1 MKWHAG
7 RIAACATA
15 ITLLTVASAS
25 ARPMLS
31 PAPAVTAT
39 KAAAGHL
46 RLGAG
51 QTRIILRGAP
61 APPTLADCQAQFQIS
76 CYGPTQIQTAY
87 KMKRLYAGGNQGQG
101 RTIVLLES
109 FGSPTIK
116 HDLGVFDR
124 AFGLP
129 APPSIRTVAL
139 AGKIPAFDPTNDDM
153 VGWGQETTLDVEYA
167 HALAPRARL
176 VIAATPVSEN
186 EGLSDMP
193 QLMTSIQK
201 LVNRHIGDVISMSF
215 GATEETFPSADA
227 IRSLRYA
234 FKSATRHG
242 VTLVSSSGDTGPTDY
257 KANGTDLYRHQ
268 VLSWPQS
275 DPLVTSVGGT
285 QLHLNASG
293 TRIAPD
299 NVWNDI
305 PVGIDA
311 SGGGSQSHVFAR
323 PWYQRGVNTDAG
335 AWRATPDISMTAAV
349 DGGVDVF
356 TSFAPDGPSWGIYG
370 GTSASSPMFAGVTAV
385 ADQVA
390 GRRLG
395 LLNPKLYRLST
406 AHARGIVDITRGD
419 NTFTLTDA
427 NNNPVFT
434 VQGTKA
440 RAGYDMAS
448 GVGTPNGYHLVH
460 ELAGR

>member
-1 MKWHAG
+1 
-7 RIAACATA
+7 
-15 ITLLTVASAS
+15 
-25 ARPMLS
+25 
-31 PAPAVTAT
+31 
-39 KAAAGHL
+39 
-46 RLGAG
+46 
-51 QTRIILRGAP
+51 
-61 APPTLADCQAQFQIS
+61 
-76 CYGPTQIQTAY
+76 
-87 KMKRLYAGGNQGQG
+87 
-101 RTIVLLES
+101 
-109 FGSPTIK
+109 
-116 HDLGVFDR
+116 
-124 AFGLP
+124 
-129 APPSIRTVAL
+129 
-139 AGKIPAFDPTNDDM
+139 
-153 VGWGQETTLDVEYA
+153 
-167 HALAPRARL
+167 
-176 VIAATPVSEN
+176 
-186 EGLSDMP
+186 MP
-193 QLMTSIQK
+193 QLMTSIKK

-390 GRRLG
+390 GRRFG

-406 AHARGIVDITRGD
+406 AHAPWNRRHHPWRQHLHADRRQQQPRVH
-419 NTFTLTDA
+419 
-427 NNNPVFT
+427 
-434 VQGTKA
+434 
-440 RAGYDMAS
+440 RAGHQGAS
-448 GVGTPNGYHLVH
+448 RVRHGKRRWDRRTVITWCTSWQVD
-460 ELAGR
+460 EFRLAFILERC

>member
-1 MKWHAG
+1 
-7 RIAACATA
+7 
-15 ITLLTVASAS
+15 
-25 ARPMLS
+25 MLS
-31 PAPAVTAT
+31 PAPAVTAK
-39 KAAAGHL
+39 KATAAHL

-51 QTRIILRGAP
+51 QTRILLPGAT
-61 APPTLADCQAQFQIS
+61 APPTTADCQTQFQIS
-76 CYGPTQIQTAY
+76 CYGPTQIEQAY
-87 KMKRLYAGGNQGQG
+87 NMKRLYASGDSGQG

-124 AFGLP
+124 AYGLP

-167 HALAPRARL
+167 HTLAPRARL
-176 VIAATPVSEN
+176 VIAATPVAED

-193 QLMTSIQK
+193 QMMKSIQT
-201 LVNRHIGDVISMSF
+201 LVNRHVGDVISMSF
-215 GATEETFPSADA
+215 GATEETFPSPAS
-227 IRSLRYA
+227 IRALRFA
-234 FKSATRHG
+234 FKNAKRHG

-257 KANGTDLYRHQ
+257 KTNGDLYRHQ

-285 QLHLNASG
+285 QMHLNANG
-293 TRIAPD
+293 IRTAPD

-305 PVGIDA
+305 AVGIDA

-323 PWYQRGVNTDAG
+323 PWYQRGVDTGAG
-335 AWRATPDISMTAAV
+335 AWRATPDISMNAAV
-349 DGGVDVF
+349 DGGVTVF
-356 TSFAPDGPSWGIYG
+356 TSFAPDGPTWGIYG

-390 GRRLG
+390 GHRLG
-395 LLNPKLYRLST
+395 LVNPKLYRL
-406 AHARGIVDITRGD
+406 AADHARGVVDITRGD
-419 NTFTLTDA
+419 NTFTFLDDKG
-427 NNNPVFT
+427 NPVFT
-434 VQGTKA
+434 VKGTAA
-440 RAGYDMAS
+440 RPGYDMAS
-448 GVGTPNGYHLVH
+448 GVGTPDGYHLVH